1 MLHKHKKFNVI
12 SVNKTEINIVYKILI
27 VCLTHYEKASINNYT
42 NWGFQFLVSE
52 WISVAYYVSSL
63 L

>member
-1 MLHKHKKFNVI
+1 MLHKHKKLNVFC
-12 SVNKTEINIVYKILI
+12 VNKTEINMVYKILI
-27 VCLTHYEKASINNYT
+27 VCLAHYAKANINKYT
-42 NWGFQFLVSE
+42 NWGFQYLLSE